1 MECNLDEIDLKL
13 LEILEQNSRVP
24 YRELAPKFGVS
35 VATICNRIKRLQE
48 WGIIEKFVIQIDYA
62 KLGYSIR
69 ALIGVT
75 VDPKTLHETLDSFRR
90 MECVKKIYEVAGR
103 YDFVLEILSKD
114 TADLRT
120 LLTEKMSNIIG
131 VQRTETMVITGS

>member
-1 MECNLDEIDLKL
+1 MEHDLDEIDLKL
-13 LEILEQNSRVP
+13 LEILEQDSRVP
-24 YRELAPKFGVS
+24 YRELASKFGVS
-35 VATICNRIKRLQE
+35 VATICNRIKKLQE
-48 WGIIEKFVIQIDYA
+48 LGVIEKFVIQVDYT
-62 KLGYSIR
+62 KLGYNIR
-69 ALIGVT
+69 ALVGVT
-75 VDPKTLHETLDSFRR
+75 VDSKTLHETLDGFRR

-131 VQRTETMVITGS
+131 VQRTETMVITSS

>member
-1 MECNLDEIDLKL
+1 MERNLDEIDLKL
-13 LEILEQNSRVP
+13 LKILEQDSRIP
-24 YRELAPKFGVS
+24 YRELASRFGVS

-48 WGIIEKFVIQIDYA
+48 LGIIKKFIVQIDYT
-62 KLGYSIR
+62 KLGYNIR

-75 VDPKTLHETLDSFRR
+75 VDPKTLRETLDSFRK

-120 LLTEKMSNIIG
+120 LLTERMSSIIG
-131 VQRTETMVITGS
+131 VQRTETMVITSS

>member
-1 MECNLDEIDLKL
+1 MERDLDEIDLKL
-13 LEILEQNSRVP
+13 LEILEKDSRVP
-24 YRELAPKFGVS
+24 YRELASKFGVS
-35 VATICNRIKRLQE
+35 VATICNRIKKLQE
-48 WGIIEKFVIQIDYA
+48 LGIIEKFIIQVDYT
-62 KLGYSIR
+62 KLGYDIR

-75 VDPKTLHETLDSFRR
+75 VDPKTLRGSLDSFRR

-120 LLTEKMSNIIG
+120 LLTEKMSSIIG
-131 VQRTETMVITGS
+131 VQRTETMVITSS